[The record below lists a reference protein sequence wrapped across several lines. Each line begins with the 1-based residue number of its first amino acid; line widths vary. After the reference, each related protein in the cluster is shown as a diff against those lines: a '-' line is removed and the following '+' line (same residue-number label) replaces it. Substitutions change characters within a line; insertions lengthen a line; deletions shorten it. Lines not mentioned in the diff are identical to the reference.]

1 MITYLVAEDHSEAF
15 IMKIPIV
22 IGVTGH
28 RDLRQQDIPILRRM
42 VRAELEKLKNGYPHS
57 ELVMLNSL
65 ASGADSLCAEEAL
78 PLGFRLVCPL
88 PLPVEEY
95 RKDFDEAEI
104 RVFERLLSS
113 AESVFVAPDL
123 EPERP
128 DRDFRYRQAGLF
140 VASHCHG
147 LLSLWDGSVAKP
159 DGCGTAEIVAFK
171 LDGCRTAATP
181 LNADAGAVLQI
192 VTPRMK
198 NAVNPEIS
206 VQLWEKEP
214 GQFHDILTETDAYN
228 RNAAAFTPENAPEPL
243 LPEECLVNTRLKR
256 LSELYAEADGL
267 SLFFQKRYLY
277 TMRGF
282 AITGVL
288 LILFFLLYDTGE
300 SNLFLFGYGSLL
312 LIYFLSFLFVK
323 KQDAHGK
330 YLNYRLLAETARI
343 QTYLTSVNAEANV
356 GCLLTWTQKQ
366 ESAWI
371 RAAMDVLT
379 ADAVGCNTVDEN
391 IVRHCWIDSQLAY
404 HEKAG
409 KRDGKRKHISEKT
422 AQSMLTASILLTFVL
437 LLFELFGGSLM
448 ETPLIS
454 SDAPSFLLQHTGQD
468 FTLRS
473 FFKLLLGII
482 SSVTVFLADY
492 YGRLSLDR
500 KTEDH
505 EKMARLY
512 REAAEQFENH
522 PSERTELLIS
532 LAQEEI
538 IENGNWVSYCRENP
552 PSFDV

>member
-1 MITYLVAEDHSEAF
+1 
-15 IMKIPIV
+15 MKIPIV

-88 PLPVEEY
+88 PLLVEEY

-159 DGCGTAEIVAFK
+159 DGCGTAVIVAFK

-288 LILFFLLYDTGE
+288 LVLFFLLYDTGE
-300 SNLFLFGYGSLL
+300 SNLFLFGYGLL
-312 LIYFLSFLFVK
+312 LLFYFISFLFVK

-343 QTYLTSVNAEANV
+343 QTYLTSVNTEANV

-437 LLFELFGGSLM
+437 LLFELFGSSLM

-454 SDAPSFLLQHTGQD
+454 SDAPGFLLQHTGQD

>member
-1 MITYLVAEDHSEAF
+1 MEAF
-15 IMKIPIV
+15 ILKIPIV

-28 RDLRQQDIPILRRM
+28 RDLRQKDIPILH
-42 VRAELEKLKNGYPHS
+42 RAVHSELEKMKTEYPHS
-57 ELVMLNSL
+57 DFVMLNSL
-65 ASGADSLCAEEAL
+65 ASGADTLCAEEAL
-78 PLGFRLVCPL
+78 SLGFRLVCPL
-88 PLPVEEY
+88 PLPIEEY
-95 RKDFDEAEI
+95 RKDFDEAEVK
-104 RVFERLLSS
+104 VFDRLLSS
-113 AESVFVAPDL
+113 AENVFVAPDT
-123 EPERP
+123 EPKRS
-128 DRDFRYRQAGLF
+128 DRNFHYRQAGLF
-140 VASHCHG
+140 AASHCHI
-147 LLSLWDGSVAKP
+147 LLSLWDGSGPKP
-159 DGCGTAEIVAFK
+159 NGCGTAEIVAFK
-171 LDGCRTAATP
+171 RDGCRTAAMP

-214 GQFHDILTETDAYN
+214 GQINDILTETDAYN

-300 SNLFLFGYGSLL
+300 SNLFLFGYGLL
-312 LIYFLSFLFVK
+312 LLFYFISFLFVK

-343 QTYLTSVNAEANV
+343 QTYLTSVNTEANV

-448 ETPLIS
+448 DMPLIS
-454 SDAPSFLLQHTGQD
+454 ADAPGFLLQHTGQD

-473 FFKLLLGII
+473 FFKLLLGIV

-522 PSERTELLIS
+522 PSERKELFIA
-532 LAQEEI
+532 LAREEI

>member
-1 MITYLVAEDHSEAF
+1 MITYLVTEDHSEAF

-300 SNLFLFGYGSLL
+300 SNLFLFGYGLL
-312 LIYFLSFLFVK
+312 LLLYFISFLFVK

-330 YLNYRLLAETARI
+330 YLNYRLLAETARM
-343 QTYLTSVNAEANV
+343 QTYLTSVNTEANV

-437 LLFELFGGSLM
+437 LLFELFGSSLM

-454 SDAPSFLLQHTGQD
+454 SDAPGFLLPHIGHD

>member
-113 AESVFVAPDL
+113 AENVFVAPDL

-267 SLFFQKRYLY
+267 SLFFQ
-277 TMRGF
+277 
-282 AITGVL
+282 
-288 LILFFLLYDTGE
+288 
-300 SNLFLFGYGSLL
+300 
-312 LIYFLSFLFVK
+312 
-323 KQDAHGK
+323 
-330 YLNYRLLAETARI
+330 
-343 QTYLTSVNAEANV
+343 
-356 GCLLTWTQKQ
+356 
-366 ESAWI
+366 
-371 RAAMDVLT
+371 
-379 ADAVGCNTVDEN
+379 
-391 IVRHCWIDSQLAY
+391 
-404 HEKAG
+404 
-409 KRDGKRKHISEKT
+409 
-422 AQSMLTASILLTFVL
+422 
-437 LLFELFGGSLM
+437 
-448 ETPLIS
+448 
-454 SDAPSFLLQHTGQD
+454 
-468 FTLRS
+468 
-473 FFKLLLGII
+473 
-482 SSVTVFLADY
+482 
-492 YGRLSLDR
+492 
-500 KTEDH
+500 
-505 EKMARLY
+505 
-512 REAAEQFENH
+512 
-522 PSERTELLIS
+522 
-532 LAQEEI
+532 
-538 IENGNWVSYCRENP
+538 
-552 PSFDV
+552 

>member
-1 MITYLVAEDHSEAF
+1 
-15 IMKIPIV
+15 MKIPIV

-28 RDLRQQDIPILRRM
+28 RDLRQQDIPNLRRA
-42 VRAELEKLKNGYPHS
+42 VHSELEKIKTEYPHS
-57 ELVMLNSL
+57 DFVMLNSL
-65 ASGADSLCAEEAL
+65 ASGADTLCAEEAL
-78 PLGFRLVCPL
+78 SLGFHLVCPL
-88 PLPVEEY
+88 PLPIKEY
-95 RKDFDEAEI
+95 RKDFDEAEL

-113 AESVFVAPDL
+113 AESVFIVPDM
-123 EPERP
+123 EPARP
-128 DRDFRYRQAGLF
+128 DRDFRYRQAGLY
-140 VASHCHG
+140 VASHCHV
-147 LLSLWDGSVAKP
+147 LLALWDGSAAKP
-159 DGCGTAEIVAFK
+159 DGCGTAEIAAFK
-171 LDGCRTAATP
+171 LNGCRIAAMP

-192 VTPRMK
+192 VTPRVK
-198 NAVNPEIS
+198 NTANPEIS
-206 VQLWEKEP
+206 IRLWEKEP
-214 GQFHDILTETDAYN
+214 GQIHDILTETDAYN
-228 RNAAAFTPENAPEPL
+228 RNAVTFTLENAQEPL

-288 LILFFLLYDTGE
+288 LVLFFLLYDTGE

-343 QTYLTSVNAEANV
+343 QTYLTSVNEEANV

-371 RAAMDVLT
+371 RTAMDVLT
-379 ADAVGCNTVDEN
+379 ADAVGCNAVDEN

-409 KRDGKRKHISEKT
+409 KRDGKKKHINEKI
-422 AQSMLTASILLTFVL
+422 AQSMLIVSVLLTFVL
-437 LLFELFGGSLM
+437 LMFELFGGSLM
-448 ETPLIS
+448 DMPLIS
-454 SDAPSFLLQHTGQD
+454 ADAPGFLLQHTGQD

-473 FFKLLLGII
+473 FFKLLLGIV

-522 PSERTELLIS
+522 PSERKELFIA
-532 LAQEEI
+532 LAREEI